1 MLPEIFKYLDDIVFS
16 LSRIEYHLKDV
27 HSYEIFKNAW
37 TVYDAVERRL
47 AIIGEAV
54 LQIDK
59 LDKDFALTDKKKI
72 IGFRHIL
79 THDYDIVS
87 ADIIWKIIDRNLT
100 ILKSEVT
107 EYLKN
112 KE

>member
-1 MLPEIFKYLDDIVFS
+1 MQDEILKYLDDIAFS
-16 LSRIEYHLKDV
+16 ISRIEFHMQEI
-27 HSYEIFKNAW
+27 HSFEQFKNAW

-54 LQIDK
+54 WQIDK
-59 LDKDFALTDKKKI
+59 IDKQFELTDKRRI

-87 ADIIWKIIDRNLT
+87 PDIVWKIIQANLPV
-100 ILKSEVT
+100 LKAEI
-107 EYLKN
+107 N
-112 KE
+112 KHLIK

>member
-1 MLPEIFKYLDDIVFS
+1 MQDEVLKYLDDILFS
-16 LSRIEYHLKDV
+16 LNRIEFHLKDIR
-27 HSYEIFKNAW
+27 SFSSFKDAW

-54 LQIDK
+54 WQIDK
-59 LDKDFALTDKKKI
+59 IDSELQIRDKKKI

-87 ADIIWKIIDRNLT
+87 PDIVWRIIQNHLPSLREDITNL
-100 ILKSEVT
+100 L
-107 EYLKN
+107 N
-112 KE
+112 